1 MDEQCRQKEKAKCVC
16 ERGGRERERERM
28 VVADRKSKQVPW
40 VYFEKHKLLSC
51 CVILATFG
59 KNGLLLFQ
67 LLVTLI
73 KDHNAM
79 GNIRAK

>member
-40 VYFEKHKLLSC
+40 APDIFKISIQSNCES
-51 CVILATFG
+51 
-59 KNGLLLFQ
+59 
-67 LLVTLI
+67 
-73 KDHNAM
+73 
-79 GNIRAK
+79 